1 MEKGEVSN
9 TFYGVLAGLI
19 SVTNAT
25 GSTSTQLSR
34 ARMGVVNLAACS
46 ERRYSNFLSVP
57 DLFSVCVQE
66 ENEVQWR
73 FYCHSA
79 AFISRYCSSV
89 LTCHSF
95 PFLPSCR
102 ACLLSDSKF

>member
-1 MEKGEVSN
+1 MEKGEVSS

-34 ARMGVVNLAACS
+34 ARMGVVKLAACS

-79 AFISRYCSSV
+79 AFISRYCNSV